1 VFVREVGEA
10 LGCGARG
17 VELGCWQC
25 IFFGPSCSLFVEV
38 CECEWSGCVL
48 FLLSVLVCL
57 WGN

>member
-1 VFVREVGEA
+1 MFVRGVGEA

-38 CECEWSGCVL
+38 CECECECMCAGL
-48 FLLSVLVCL
+48 L

>member
-1 VFVREVGEA
+1 MFVREVGEA

-25 IFFGPSCSLFVEV
+25 IFFGPLCSLFVEV
-38 CECEWSGCVL
+38 CECSCDCLCAV
-48 FLLSVLVCL
+48 LLSVLVCL